1 MSMQKM
7 SMTESLKTNIND
19 EKRVKQPQQ
28 QQQQQQQHNPLSKK
42 KKKKSFRTRQL
53 KKHKPFDIGVLD
65 LLTSLVYCYLTYFV
79 FCISQKF
86 VNFLSN
92 EYYFVSFLILLLGIV
107 VLQTKKI
114 FQINI

>member
-42 KKKKSFRTRQL
+42 KKKNLFA
-53 KKHKPFDIGVLD
+53 H
-65 LLTSLVYCYLTYFV
+65 
-79 FCISQKF
+79 
-86 VNFLSN
+86 
-92 EYYFVSFLILLLGIV
+92 VS
-107 VLQTKKI
+107 
-114 FQINI
+114 